1 MLDDHKKAFI
11 EEAFELLSSLESG
24 LLELEENPE
33 DSDLIARIFRALHT
47 IKGSSGMFG
56 FDEITIF
63 THDIETIFDYVR
75 NGQIPVT
82 REIIDLTLQARDQI
96 SAMLQESGGE
106 KYVNDSIVQDLV
118 VKFRNIVLNYKML
131 NETPTEDAK
140 SSTSAADMERRQ
152 SSDRPLP
159 AEIAYYILF
168 RPARNTFLSGTNPL
182 LLIEELRQL
191 GQSFVLFHSEEIPLL
206 EQINPEECYSYWE
219 ILLLTDKGQD
229 SIKDVF
235 IFVEDSCELLVNPV
249 DLKNRSDIDGM
260 WDYLKNTCSGGNSLT
275 LQLAIEAFKSA
286 PKTNILPSKMKKTR
300 EKEEKHGEPET
311 VSSIRVSSE
320 KLDNLVNLVGELVT
334 VQARLTQTANK
345 SNQPELSLIAEEVER
360 LTWELRDNALN
371 IRMLP
376 IGTTF
381 SKFKRLVRDLS
392 QELGKE
398 VDLITEGAETELD
411 KTVIEKLNDPLV
423 HIIRNSID
431 HGVETPAV
439 RKSIGKP
446 EIGKIT
452 LSASQSGGNVL
463 IKIIDDGAGLNKD
476 LIQEKA
482 ISKGLISAG
491 ADLKDSEIYSLIFM
505 PGFSTAKQVTNVS
518 GRGVGMD
525 VVKQAI
531 DNLRGSIEIES
542 KQGIGTIIT
551 LKLPLTL
558 AIIDGLLVQ
567 ISDEFFI
574 LPLSTVEECIELTSD
589 SVANSH
595 GRNIVKIRGEIIP
608 YIRLRENYNIK
619 DNIPAI
625 EQVVITTINK
635 TKVGFAVDRVIGSH
649 QTVLKNLGRVFK
661 HVEGVSG
668 ATILGDGTVALILD
682 IQKIVAEEEI
692 REKQLVS

>member
-1 MLDDHKKAFI
+1 
-11 EEAFELLSSLESG
+11 
-24 LLELEENPE
+24 
-33 DSDLIARIFRALHT
+33 
-47 IKGSSGMFG
+47 
-56 FDEITIF
+56 
-63 THDIETIFDYVR
+63 
-75 NGQIPVT
+75 
-82 REIIDLTLQARDQI
+82 
-96 SAMLQESGGE
+96 
-106 KYVNDSIVQDLV
+106 
-118 VKFRNIVLNYKML
+118 
-131 NETPTEDAK
+131 
-140 SSTSAADMERRQ
+140 
-152 SSDRPLP
+152 
-159 AEIAYYILF
+159 
-168 RPARNTFLSGTNPL
+168 PARNTFLSGTNPL
-182 LLIEELRQL
+182 LLTDELRQL

-235 IFVEDSCELLVNPV
+235 IFVEDSCELLINPV

-260 WDYLKNTCSGGNSLT
+260 WDYLKNTYSAGNSLT
-275 LQLAIEAFKSA
+275 LQLAIETFKSA
-286 PKTNILPSKMKKTR
+286 PKTGIIPSKMKKTR
-300 EKEEKHGEPET
+300 EKEEKHAEPET

-411 KTVIEKLNDPLV
+411 KTVIEKLNDPLI

-439 RKSIGKP
+439 RKSLGKP

-482 ISKGLISAG
+482 ISKGLINAG

-542 KQGIGTIIT
+542 KQGIGTTIT

-574 LPLSTVEECIELTSD
+574 LPLSAVEECIELTSD

-619 DNIPAI
+619 DNIPSI

-635 TKVGFAVDRVIGSH
+635 MKVGFAVDRVIGSH

-692 REKQLVS
+692 REKQLVA

>member
-11 EEAFELLSSLESG
+11 EEASELLTSLESG

-82 REIIDLTLQARDQI
+82 KEIIDLTLQARDQI
-96 SAMLQESGGE
+96 SAMLQESEGE

-131 NETPTEDAK
+131 NESPAEDVKPLA
-140 SSTSAADMERRQ
+140 SAADMDRRQ
-152 SSDRPLP
+152 PSDRSLP
-159 AEIAYYILF
+159 ETAYYILF

-235 IFVEDSCELLVNPV
+235 IFVEDSCELLINPV

-260 WDYLKNTCSGGNSLT
+260 WDYLKNTYSGGNSLT
-275 LQLAIEAFKSA
+275 LQLAIETFKST
-286 PKTNILPSKMKKTR
+286 PKTDILPSKMKKTR

-439 RKSIGKP
+439 RKSLGKS

-491 ADLKDSEIYSLIFM
+491 VDLKDSEIYSLIFM

-542 KQGIGTIIT
+542 KQGIGTTIT

-567 ISDEFFI
+567 ISEEFFI
-574 LPLSTVEECIELTSD
+574 LPLSAVEECIELTSE

-608 YIRLRENYNIK
+608 YIRLRDNYNIK

-635 TKVGFAVDRVIGSH
+635 MKVGFAVDRVIGSH

-692 REKQLVS
+692 REKQLVA